1 MILKSYE
8 ITKINLN
15 KNNLILFYGKNEAL
29 KDQAIKLI
37 NKNKQI
43 FIFDEKEILEN
54 QNNFLETVTTKSLF
68 EEEKTILIKRASD
81 KILKIIEYIYSKDLK
96 DINIIVNS
104 DELEKKSKLRSFFE
118 KEKECICVPFY
129 PDNEQTLT
137 KLTYNFFKE
146 KNILLSQ
153 YSINQ
158 IVNKSLGDRKSL
170 INELEKIVQFAK
182 NKKKI
187 EDRDI
192 AKIINLTENYSVS
205 ELVNNFLAKNKKKI
219 VNILNENNYSNDD
232 CVLIIRSFLNKSKK
246 ILKLSEEYVL
256 KRLDNDCA
264 LAFFYHQNIVLCIA
278 KLNNLNLFSS
288 PIVLGGYRPE
298 GPLDSNFVDSN
309 GNSYRSISVAFNK
322 YIGMRSFYQDMLMVS
337 SPYIGEWPYSISIS

>member
-8 ITKINLN
+8 IKNINFQ
-15 KNNLILFYGKNEAL
+15 KNNLILFYGKNEAV

-43 FIFDEKEILEN
+43 FIFDEREIIED
-54 QNNFLETVTTKSLF
+54 QNNFLETVSTKSLF

-81 KILKIIEYIYSKDLK
+81 KILKTIEYIYSKNLK

-118 KEKECICVPFY
+118 KEKECICIPFY

-137 KLTYNFFKE
+137 RLAYNFFKD
-146 KNILLSQ
+146 KKILVSR

-170 INELEKIVQFAK
+170 INELEKIAQFSKDKK
-182 NKKKI
+182 NIKD
-187 EDRDI
+187 EDI
-192 AKIINLTENYSVS
+192 FKIINLNENYSIS
-205 ELVNNFLAKNKKKI
+205 ELVNNFLAKNKNKI

-246 ILKLSEEYVL
+246 ILKLSEEYE
-256 KRLDNDCA
+256 KNN
-264 LAFFYHQNIVLCIA
+264 NINVTISNARPPIFWKEKEITIQQIQKWEPKKIKQLIY
-278 KLNNLNLFSS
+278 KLNELELN
-288 PIVLGGYRPE
+288 IKK
-298 GPLDSNFVDSN
+298 NFN
-309 GNSYRSISVAFNK
+309 NSICLTTDFILEQSA
-322 YIGMRSFYQDMLMVS
+322 
-337 SPYIGEWPYSISIS
+337 

>member
-1 MILKSYE
+1 MIFKSYE
-8 ITKINLN
+8 IKKINFQ

-54 QNNFLETVTTKSLF
+54 QNNFLETVTNKSLF
-68 EEEKTILIKRASD
+68 EEQRTILIKRASD
-81 KILKIIEYIYSKDLK
+81 KILKIIEYVYSKDLK

-104 DELEKKSKLRSFFE
+104 DELEKKSRLRSFFE

-129 PDNEQTLT
+129 PDNEQTLIKFT
-137 KLTYNFFKE
+137 LDFFKE
-146 KNILLSQ
+146 KNILISQ

-158 IVNKSLGDRKSL
+158 IINKSLGDRRSL
-170 INELEKIVQFAK
+170 INELEKIEQFSK

-187 EDRDI
+187 EDKDI
-192 AKIINLTENYSVS
+192 AKIINLTENYSIT

-246 ILKLSEEYVL
+246 ILKLSEEYEKNNNINITISNARPPIFWKEKEITIQQIQKWEPKKIKQL
-256 KRLDNDCA
+256 IYRLNE
-264 LAFFYHQNIVLCIA
+264 LELNI
-278 KLNNLNLFSS
+278 KKNFNN
-288 PIVLGGYRPE
+288 
-298 GPLDSNFVDSN
+298 
-309 GNSYRSISVAFNK
+309 SICLTTDFILEQSA
-322 YIGMRSFYQDMLMVS
+322 
-337 SPYIGEWPYSISIS
+337 

>member
-1 MILKSYE
+1 MILKSFE
-8 ITKINLN
+8 VTKINSN
-15 KNNLILFYGKNEAL
+15 KNKLVLFYGKNEAL

-54 QNNFLETVTTKSLF
+54 QNNFLETISTKSLF

-81 KILKIIEYIYSKDLK
+81 KILKIIEYIYSKNLE

-118 KEKECICVPFY
+118 KEKECICIPFY

-137 KLTYNFFKE
+137 RLAYNFFKD
-146 KNILLSQ
+146 KKILVSR

-158 IVNKSLGDRKSL
+158 IINKSLGDRKSL
-170 INELEKIVQFAK
+170 INELEKIAQFSKDKK
-182 NKKKI
+182 NIKD
-187 EDRDI
+187 EDI
-192 AKIINLTENYSVS
+192 SKIINLNENYSIS

-246 ILKLSEEYVL
+246 ILKLSEEYE
-256 KRLDNDCA
+256 KNN
-264 LAFFYHQNIVLCIA
+264 NINVTISNARPPIFWKEKEITIQQIQKWEPKKIKQLIY
-278 KLNNLNLFSS
+278 KLNELELN
-288 PIVLGGYRPE
+288 IKK
-298 GPLDSNFVDSN
+298 NFN
-309 GNSYRSISVAFNK
+309 NSICLTTDFILEQSA
-322 YIGMRSFYQDMLMVS
+322 
-337 SPYIGEWPYSISIS
+337 

>member
-8 ITKINLN
+8 IKKIKFQ

-54 QNNFLETVTTKSLF
+54 QNNFLETVTNKSLF
-68 EEEKTILIKRASD
+68 EEERTILIKRASD
-81 KILKIIEYIYSKDLK
+81 KILKIIEYVYSKDLK

-129 PDNEQTLT
+129 PDNEQTLIKFT
-137 KLTYNFFKE
+137 LDFFKE
-146 KNILLSQ
+146 KNILISQ

-158 IVNKSLGDRKSL
+158 IINKSLGDRKNL
-170 INELEKIVQFAK
+170 INELEKIAQFCK

-187 EDRDI
+187 EDKDI
-192 AKIINLTENYSVS
+192 AKIINLTENYSIT

-219 VNILNENNYSNDD
+219 VKILNENNYSNDD

-246 ILKLSEEYVL
+246 ILKLSEEYEKNNNINITISNARPPIFWKEKEITIQQIQKWEPKKIKQL
-256 KRLDNDCA
+256 IYRLNE
-264 LAFFYHQNIVLCIA
+264 LELNI
-278 KLNNLNLFSS
+278 KKNFNN
-288 PIVLGGYRPE
+288 
-298 GPLDSNFVDSN
+298 
-309 GNSYRSISVAFNK
+309 SICLTTDFILEQSA
-322 YIGMRSFYQDMLMVS
+322 
-337 SPYIGEWPYSISIS
+337 

>member
-8 ITKINLN
+8 ITNINLH
-15 KNNLILFYGKNEAL
+15 KNNLVLFYGKNEAL

-43 FIFDEKEILEN
+43 FIFDEKDILEN
-54 QNNFLETVTTKSLF
+54 QNNFLETISTKSLF

-81 KILKIIEYIYSKDLK
+81 KILKIIEYIYSKNLK

-118 KEKECICVPFY
+118 KQKDCICIPFY
-129 PDNEQTLT
+129 PDNEQTLI
-137 KLTYNFFKE
+137 KLAYNFFKE
-146 KNILLSQ
+146 KKIMLSQ

-170 INELEKIVQFAK
+170 INELEKIAQFSKDKK
-182 NKKKI
+182 NIKD
-187 EDRDI
+187 EDI
-192 AKIINLTENYSVS
+192 AKIINLNENYSIS

-246 ILKLSEEYVL
+246 ILKLSEEYE
-256 KRLDNDCA
+256 KNN
-264 LAFFYHQNIVLCIA
+264 NINVTISNARPPIFWKEKEITIQQIQKWEPKKIKQLIY
-278 KLNNLNLFSS
+278 KLNELELN
-288 PIVLGGYRPE
+288 IKK
-298 GPLDSNFVDSN
+298 NFN
-309 GNSYRSISVAFNK
+309 NSICLTTDFILEQSA
-322 YIGMRSFYQDMLMVS
+322 
-337 SPYIGEWPYSISIS
+337 

>member
-43 FIFDEKEILEN
+43 FTFDEKEILEN
-54 QNNFLETVTTKSLF
+54 QNYFLETVTTKSLF
-68 EEEKTILIKRASD
+68 EKEKTILIKRASD
-81 KILKIIEYIYSKDLK
+81 KILKVIEYIYSKNLK

-104 DELEKKSKLRSFFE
+104 DELEKKSKLRIFFE
-118 KEKECICVPFY
+118 KEKECVCVPFY
-129 PDNEQTLT
+129 PDNEQTLI
-137 KLTYNFFKE
+137 KLAYNFFKE
-146 KNILLSQ
+146 NKIMVTQ

-158 IVNKSLGDRKSL
+158 IVNKTLGDRKSL
-170 INELEKIVQFAK
+170 INELEKIAQFSKDKK
-182 NKKKI
+182 NIKD
-187 EDRDI
+187 EDI
-192 AKIINLTENYSVS
+192 AKIINLNENYSIS

-246 ILKLSEEYVL
+246 ILKLSEEYEKNNNINITISNARPPIFWKEKEITIQQIQKWEPKKIKQL
-256 KRLDNDCA
+256 IYRLNE
-264 LAFFYHQNIVLCIA
+264 LELNI
-278 KLNNLNLFSS
+278 KKNFNN
-288 PIVLGGYRPE
+288 
-298 GPLDSNFVDSN
+298 
-309 GNSYRSISVAFNK
+309 SICLTTDFILEQSA
-322 YIGMRSFYQDMLMVS
+322 
-337 SPYIGEWPYSISIS
+337 

>member
-8 ITKINLN
+8 LNKINLN
-15 KNNLILFYGKNEAL
+15 KNKFILFYGKNEAL

-43 FIFDEKEILEN
+43 FIFDEKDILEN
-54 QNNFLETVTTKSLF
+54 QNNFLETISTKSLF
-68 EEEKTILIKRASD
+68 EEEKTIHIKRASD
-81 KILKIIEYIYSKDLK
+81 KILKIIEYIYSKNLK

-118 KEKECICVPFY
+118 KEKVCICIPFY

-137 KLTYNFFKE
+137 KLAYNFFKE
-146 KNILLSQ
+146 KKILASQ
-153 YSINQ
+153 YSINE

-170 INELEKIVQFAK
+170 INELEKIAQFSKDKK
-182 NKKKI
+182 NIKD
-187 EDRDI
+187 EDI
-192 AKIINLTENYSVS
+192 SKIINLNENYSIS

-246 ILKLSEEYVL
+246 ILKLSEEYE
-256 KRLDNDCA
+256 KNN
-264 LAFFYHQNIVLCIA
+264 NINVTISNARPPIFWKEKEITIQQIQKWEPKKIKQLIY
-278 KLNNLNLFSS
+278 KLNELELN
-288 PIVLGGYRPE
+288 IKK
-298 GPLDSNFVDSN
+298 NFN
-309 GNSYRSISVAFNK
+309 NSICLTTDFILEQSA
-322 YIGMRSFYQDMLMVS
+322 
-337 SPYIGEWPYSISIS
+337 

>member
-8 ITKINLN
+8 IKNN
-15 KNNLILFYGKNEAL
+15 NFQKNNLILFYGKNEAL

-54 QNNFLETVTTKSLF
+54 QNNFLESVTNKSLF
-68 EEEKTILIKRASD
+68 EEEKTILIRRASD
-81 KILKIIEYIYSKDLK
+81 KILKIIEYIYSKNLK

-129 PDNEQTLT
+129 PDNEQTLI
-137 KLTYNFFKE
+137 KLTLNFFKE
-146 KNILLSQ
+146 KNILISQ

-158 IVNKSLGDRKSL
+158 IINKSLGDRKSL
-170 INELEKIVQFAK
+170 INELEKIAQFSK

-187 EDRDI
+187 EDKDI
-192 AKIINLTENYSVS
+192 AKIINLTENYSIA

-246 ILKLSEEYVL
+246 ILKLSEEYEKNNNINITISNARPPIFWKEKEITIQQIQKWEPKKIKQL
-256 KRLDNDCA
+256 IYRLNELELNIKKNFNNSICLTTDFILEQCA
-264 LAFFYHQNIVLCIA
+264 
-278 KLNNLNLFSS
+278 
-288 PIVLGGYRPE
+288 
-298 GPLDSNFVDSN
+298 
-309 GNSYRSISVAFNK
+309 
-322 YIGMRSFYQDMLMVS
+322 
-337 SPYIGEWPYSISIS
+337 

>member
-8 ITKINLN
+8 IKNN
-15 KNNLILFYGKNEAL
+15 NFQKNNLILFYGKNEAL

-54 QNNFLETVTTKSLF
+54 QNNFLESVTNKSLF

-81 KILKIIEYIYSKDLK
+81 KILKTIEYIYSKNLK

-118 KEKECICVPFY
+118 KEKECICIPFY

-137 KLTYNFFKE
+137 RLAYNFFKD
-146 KNILLSQ
+146 KKILVSR

-170 INELEKIVQFAK
+170 INELEKIAQFSKDKK
-182 NKKKI
+182 NIKD
-187 EDRDI
+187 EDI
-192 AKIINLTENYSVS
+192 SKIINLNENYSIS
-205 ELVNNFLAKNKKKI
+205 ELVNNFLAKNKNKI

-246 ILKLSEEYVL
+246 ILKLSEEYEKNNNINITISNARPPIFWKEKEITIQQIQKWEPKKIKQL
-256 KRLDNDCA
+256 IYRLNE
-264 LAFFYHQNIVLCIA
+264 LELNI
-278 KLNNLNLFSS
+278 KKNFNN
-288 PIVLGGYRPE
+288 
-298 GPLDSNFVDSN
+298 
-309 GNSYRSISVAFNK
+309 SICLTTDFILEQST
-322 YIGMRSFYQDMLMVS
+322 
-337 SPYIGEWPYSISIS
+337 

>member
-8 ITKINLN
+8 ITKINLH

-68 EEEKTILIKRASD
+68 EEEKIILIKRASD
-81 KILKIIEYIYSKDLK
+81 KILKIIEYIYSKNLK

-118 KEKECICVPFY
+118 KEKECICIPFY

-146 KNILLSQ
+146 KNILISQ

-170 INELEKIVQFAK
+170 INELEKIAQFSK

-187 EDRDI
+187 EDKDI
-192 AKIINLTENYSVS
+192 AKIINLTENYSTS

-219 VNILNENNYSNDD
+219 INILNENNYSNDD

-246 ILKLSEEYVL
+246 ILTLSENYE
-256 KRLDNDCA
+256 KNN
-264 LAFFYHQNIVLCIA
+264 NINLTISNA
-278 KLNNLNLFSS
+278 RPPIFWKDKEITIQQIQKWDPKKIKQLIYKLNELELN
-288 PIVLGGYRPE
+288 IKKNY
-298 GPLDSNFVDSN
+298 N
-309 GNSYRSISVAFNK
+309 NSICLTTDFILEQSA
-322 YIGMRSFYQDMLMVS
+322 
-337 SPYIGEWPYSISIS
+337 